1 MDLPGFIFRR
11 GALHLPAWRLW
22 LDAHHAVGQG
32 EAVFVSHAHA
42 DHTAAHAEI
51 FTTEGTRRLMRA
63 RVRGERTEHVLGFG
77 EQTDLRSLVLGGR
90 EAFLTLLPAGHV
102 LGSAM
107 SLLESGEGS
116 LLYTGDFKLRPGL
129 SSEVCEPRR
138 ADVLIMEST
147 FGLPAYVFPPSAEV
161 FAQVIRFCRETLDE
175 RSVPVLLGYS
185 LGKAQ
190 EILRALAGA
199 GLPVMMTEP
208 VARITRV
215 YQTLGVEFPEYQVLD
230 VARATGHVVLAPPGG
245 DTEGLRRRLERS
257 RLGVLT
263 GWALNPSC
271 KYRYRADA
279 VFPLSDHA
287 DYPDLLEMVRRVGPR
302 VVYTMHG
309 FAEEFAATLRRQ
321 GVEAWA
327 LGGRN
332 QLEFRW
338 EGDGGAANGK

>member
-1 MDLPGFIFRR
+1 MCVGLPGFVFRR
-11 GALHLPAWRLW
+11 GALHLPSWRLW
-22 LDAHHAVGQG
+22 LDAHHAVGSG

-77 EQTDLRSLVLGGR
+77 VRTDLRSLAYGGR
-90 EAFLTLLPAGHV
+90 EGFLTLLPAGHV

-107 SLLESGEGS
+107 SLLESAEGS

-129 SSEVCEPRR
+129 SSEGCDPRR
-138 ADVLIMEST
+138 ADVLIMETT
-147 FGLPAYVFPPSAEV
+147 FGRSGYVFPPGAEV
-161 FAQVIRFCRETLDE
+161 YAGVIRFCRETLAE
-175 RSVPVLLGYS
+175 GAVPVLLGYS

-190 EILRALAGA
+190 EMLRALDGA
-199 GLPVMMTEP
+199 GLPVMLTET

-215 YQTLGVEFPEYQVLD
+215 YEGLGVVFPAYQVLN
-230 VARATGHVVLAPPGG
+230 AGRAAGHVVIAPPGG
-245 DTEGLRRRLERS
+245 DTEKLRQRLERS

-263 GWALNPSC
+263 GWALDSGC

-302 VVYTMHG
+302 VVYTLHG
-309 FAEEFAATLRRQ
+309 FAEEFAATLRGQ

-327 LGGRN
+327 LGRGN

-338 EGDGGAANGK
+338 G